1 MSLTGALSNAIS
13 GLTAATRSAQ
23 VVSSNMANSM
33 TEGYGRRDVELQSQ
47 DTRGG
52 GVSVVA
58 TVRHREPALVAEM
71 RDANADRSAQSS
83 VAGFHS
89 KLEQLVGTPDS
100 ASSLTSRLASFEAS
114 LVSAASRPDLS
125 GRLDQV
131 VREANSIT
139 RSLNTASQ
147 GIQDMRVSADRS
159 IQTAV
164 SALNTKLVQVQ
175 ELNVQIAGGSAA
187 KRDVSALFDHR
198 EALIGEIAEL
208 VPVKEMRRPNQGVA
222 LYTQGGALL
231 LDGNAAELA
240 FTNANTIVPH
250 MTQAGGLLSGIT
262 INGVDASV
270 DPQHGPLRGGQL
282 GAFFEIRDDLA
293 VGAQAELD
301 AVARDL
307 SERMQDAGLD
317 PTTPT
322 GAAGLFTDAG
332 AYVDAANE
340 VGLASR
346 ISVNAVVD
354 PDRGGESWR
363 LRDGL
368 GAAVRG
374 PVGNAELLQSFS
386 SALSSTRSYASGGFA
401 GQVAAASDLASLVTE
416 KFGSQRLGAEQKL
429 TFAAVRAT
437 EAEQFLMEDGVDT
450 DRELQRL
457 MLIEQAY
464 AANARVLQTVDDMM
478 NALMGALR

>member
-262 INGVDASV
+262 INGVDVSV
-270 DPQHGPLRGGQL
+270 DPEHGPLRGGQL

-307 SERMQDAGLD
+307 SERMQDAGV
-317 PTTPT
+317 
-322 GAAGLFTDAG
+322 
-332 AYVDAANE
+332 YVEAANE

-401 GQVAAASDLASLVTE
+401 GQIAAASDLASLVTE